1 MDFMNISL
9 VGILTRLA
17 MGGTLP
23 DDSKTQQQV
32 AQVSTHILPNI
43 AGQWQL
49 RLDKTDAAQ
58 PSCQERY
65 NFGLDQQFIGSSG
78 QEFTYGKYLY
88 ADTGDGLPALAIQ
101 TQYDNNATDCSG
113 NRVDQTGDILVAYV
127 KQQGEQMQ
135 WCKDSKGTRC
145 DMTLYR
151 VLP

>member
-9 VGILTRLA
+9 IGILTSLA

-23 DDSKTQQQV
+23 DDSKNQQQV

-65 NFGLDQQFIGSSG
+65 NFCL
-78 QEFTYGKYLY
+78 LY
-88 ADTGDGLPALAIQ
+88 TSDAAD
-101 TQYDNNATDCSG
+101 
-113 NRVDQTGDILVAYV
+113 
-127 KQQGEQMQ
+127 E
-135 WCKDSKGTRC
+135 
-145 DMTLYR
+145 
-151 VLP
+151 

>member
-1 MDFMNISL
+1 MDLMNISL
-9 VGILTRLA
+9 IGILTSLA

-43 AGQWQL
+43 AGQWH
-49 RLDKTDAAQ
+49 
-58 PSCQERY
+58 
-65 NFGLDQQFIGSSG
+65 
-78 QEFTYGKYLY
+78 LY

-135 WCKDSKGTRC
+135 WCKDSKGTQC
-145 DMTLYR
+145 AMTLYR

>member
-1 MDFMNISL
+1 MCWRSWADLPRRARRDALPRLNKGQMSAPVHSSFGWHLIEL
-9 VGILTRLA
+9 LDTRN
-17 MGGTLP
+17 
-23 DDSKTQQQV
+23 V
-32 AQVSTHILPNI
+32 
-43 AGQWQL
+43 
-49 RLDKTDAAQ
+49 DKTDAAQ

-65 NFGLDQQFIGSSG
+65 NFGRDQQFIGSSG

-145 DMTLYR
+145 DMTLQR

>member
-9 VGILTRLA
+9 IGILTSLA

-65 NFGLDQQFIGSSG
+65 NFGRDQQFIGSSG
-78 QEFTYGKYLY
+78 QEFT
-88 ADTGDGLPALAIQ
+88 
-101 TQYDNNATDCSG
+101 
-113 NRVDQTGDILVAYV
+113 
-127 KQQGEQMQ
+127 
-135 WCKDSKGTRC
+135 
-145 DMTLYR
+145 
-151 VLP
+151 

>member
-1 MDFMNISL
+1 MDLMNISM
-9 VGILTRLA
+9 VGILSMLA

-23 DDSKTQQQV
+23 DESKSQQQV
-32 AQVSTHILPNI
+32 AQVSTYILPNI

-49 RLDKTDAAQ
+49 QLDKTDPMQA
-58 PSCQERY
+58 SCQERY
-65 NFGLDQQFIGSSG
+65 NFGRDQKFIGSSG

-88 ADTGDGLPALAIQ
+88 APTSDGLPALAIQ

-127 KQQGEQMQ
+127 KQQGDQMQ
-135 WCKDSKGTRC
+135 WCKDSRGTKC
-145 DMTLYR
+145 DMTLSR